1 MCQFLKKVI
10 SNKKFKISV
19 LVLSAI
25 YIGMVLF
32 MYLNQQN
39 LLYHPEREKYG
50 LAHYKI
56 TNAEEITLTSDDGTK
71 LQAWYRKPDHDCD
84 MTVFLHGN
92 AGSLDDRADK
102 LKELADMGYGFIIP
116 AWRGFGESEG
126 SPSME
131 GIYNDARAAIK
142 FAESKGYQTE
152 DMVLIGESLGS
163 GIATKMA
170 TEFQFKGLFLITPY
184 TSIADRASEM
194 YPFMPVHNLT
204 KDNFSVIDKIATI
217 KQPLLIIHG
226 TNDLVIPHSHSE
238 KIISVAIEPK
248 KLVLYPDIGH
258 VNYDIKAV
266 FTQMKDFFGMCVKKD
281 EIAAE

>member
-1 MCQFLKKVI
+1 MSIFKKVI

-71 LQAWYRKPDHDCD
+71 LQAWYYRKPDHDCD

-116 AWRGFGESEG
+116 AWRGFGESRRV
-126 SPSME
+126 S
-131 GIYNDARAAIK
+131 IYGRNI
-142 FAESKGYQTE
+142 Q
-152 DMVLIGESLGS
+152 
-163 GIATKMA
+163 
-170 TEFQFKGLFLITPY
+170 
-184 TSIADRASEM
+184 
-194 YPFMPVHNLT
+194 
-204 KDNFSVIDKIATI
+204 
-217 KQPLLIIHG
+217 
-226 TNDLVIPHSHSE
+226 
-238 KIISVAIEPK
+238 
-248 KLVLYPDIGH
+248 
-258 VNYDIKAV
+258 
-266 FTQMKDFFGMCVKKD
+266 
-281 EIAAE
+281 